1 MENKVRRRLVVEF
14 YLNEGDMHYVCY
26 SNATANEC
34 VMQAWLTNDNPFTPS
49 GSTLY
54 GEYAHAYH
62 CKDEEMFLALV
73 SSTKKLIFDANG
85 DWYYKSV
92 SYEAHKPF

>member
-1 MENKVRRRLVVEF
+1 MESKVRKRLVVEF

-26 SNATANEC
+26 SNATAKEC
-34 VMQAWLTNDNPFTPS
+34 VIQAWKTNDDPFTPS
-49 GSTLY
+49 GDTLY

-73 SSTKKLIFDANG
+73 SITKKLIFDANG
-85 DWYYKSV
+85 DWHYKSV